1 MTDNT
6 QLPPDVPLR
15 VQQVES
21 EGRKFAEKYL
31 FPQMQKAYDEG
42 TDPDYALFA
51 LMECV
56 SRIIQARHG
65 GHLKNAADDLEH
77 MARSYAESW
86 RLWADQNTNKEPDDG
101 TPKN

>member
-6 QLPPDVPLR
+6 APPNDVPLR
-15 VQQVES
+15 VRQVET

-42 TDPDYALFA
+42 TDPDYAHFA
-51 LMECV
+51 LMECI
-56 SRIIQARHG
+56 SRIVQARHG
-65 GHLKNAADDLEH
+65 GNLKSAADDLEH

-86 RLWADQNTNKEPDDG
+86 RVWADNEN
-101 TPKN
+101 NS

>member
-1 MTDNT
+1 MNDETEK
-6 QLPPDVPLR
+6 PVEIPFR

-31 FPQMQKAYDEG
+31 FPQMQQAYDDG

-65 GHLKNAADDLEH
+65 GKLSAAADDLEH
-77 MARSYAESW
+77 MAKSYAESW
-86 RLWADQNTNKEPDDG
+86 RLYEKG
-101 TPKN
+101 

>member
-1 MTDNT
+1 MSD
-6 QLPPDVPLR
+6 QPQQPEIPLR

-21 EGRKFAEKYL
+21 EGRKFAETYL
-31 FPQMQKAYDEG
+31 FPQMQKAYESG

-65 GHLKNAADDLEH
+65 GDLKKSADDLEH
-77 MARSYAESW
+77 MAKSYAESW
-86 RLWADQNTNKEPDDG
+86 RMYADS
-101 TPKN
+101 

>member
-1 MTDNT
+1 MTDTNNQT
-6 QLPPDVPLR
+6 DVPQR

-31 FPQMQKAYDEG
+31 FPQMQKAYDDG

-56 SRIIQARHG
+56 SRIVQARHG
-65 GHLKNAADDLEH
+65 GNLKNAADDLEH

-86 RLWADQNTNKEPDDG
+86 RLWADNEAKKE
-101 TPKN
+101 

>member
-1 MTDNT
+1 MSDNKDK
-6 QLPPDVPLR
+6 PVDVPQR
-15 VQQVES
+15 VQEVET

-31 FPQMQKAYDEG
+31 FPQMQKAYEDG
-42 TDPDYALFA
+42 TDPDFALFA

-65 GHLKNAADDLEH
+65 GNLKTSADDLEH

-86 RLWADQNTNKEPDDG
+86 RLWADQENKH
-101 TPKN
+101 